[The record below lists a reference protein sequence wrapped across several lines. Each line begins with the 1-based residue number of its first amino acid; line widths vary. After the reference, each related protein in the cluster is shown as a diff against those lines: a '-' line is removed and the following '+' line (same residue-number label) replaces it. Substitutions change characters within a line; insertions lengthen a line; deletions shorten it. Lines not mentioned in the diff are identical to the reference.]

1 MDKETKVFIFVKKNM
16 AIITIESSFE
26 IIDRLLQN
34 EKEAYSL
41 YSKSNKTKKE
51 ASASKQLITI
61 LEERKKILELEL
73 KQESIAANPENI
85 ENYVTF
91 DAETL
96 LRFKK
101 FYKEAIRKK
110 EEIFIFDG
118 QEYLVSYAKYLI
130 QYLESKIV

>member
-16 AIITIESSFE
+16 AIITIESSLE

-34 EKEAYSL
+34 EKEVYSL
-41 YSKSNKTKKE
+41 YSKSKETKKE
-51 ASASKQLITI
+51 ASNSKQLIDI
-61 LEERKKILELEL
+61 LEDRKKRLELEL
-73 KQESIAANPENI
+73 EQESMANTENV
-85 ENYVTF
+85 ENFVTF

-101 FYKEAIRKK
+101 FYKEAIRKE

-118 QEYLVSYAKYLI
+118 KEYLVTYAKYLI
-130 QYLESKIV
+130 QYLESKLA

>member
-16 AIITIESSFE
+16 AIITIESSLE

-34 EKEAYSL
+34 EKEVYSL
-41 YSKSNKTKKE
+41 YSKSKETKKE
-51 ASASKQLITI
+51 ASNSKQLIDI
-61 LEERKKILELEL
+61 LEDRKKRLELE
-73 KQESIAANPENI
+73 QESMANTENV
-85 ENYVTF
+85 ENFVTF

-101 FYKEAIRKK
+101 FYKEAIRKE

-118 QEYLVSYAKYLI
+118 KEYLVTYAKYLI
-130 QYLESKIV
+130 QYLESKLA